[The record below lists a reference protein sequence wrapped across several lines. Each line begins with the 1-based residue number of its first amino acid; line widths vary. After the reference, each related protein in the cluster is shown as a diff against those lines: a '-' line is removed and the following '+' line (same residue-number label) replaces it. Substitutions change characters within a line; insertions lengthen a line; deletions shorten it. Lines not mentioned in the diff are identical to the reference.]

1 MDNVSTEMASGRESL
16 SGRVPAAADA
26 VAIQSLVA
34 AYFQRTDR
42 PGPDPAS
49 DLFDKAGLLILGNL
63 EISGREA
70 IARFFQERN
79 ASQSE
84 TRRATRHISG
94 GIELTLVDDNHVTGR
109 STAIV
114 FAGSGEIPLPTG
126 APSTICDFDDIYV
139 RTPDGWLFGE
149 RRAAVI
155 FTGAGA
161 AAFAK

>member
-1 MDNVSTEMASGRESL
+1 MDSVSVERVAERRPL

-26 VAIQSLVA
+26 VAIQGLIA

-42 PGPDPAS
+42 PGLDPVS
-49 DLFDKAGLLILGNL
+49 DLFHEAGLLVLGNL

-70 IARFFQERN
+70 IARFFQDRN

-84 TRRATRHISG
+84 TRRTTRHMSG
-94 GIELTLVDDNHVTGR
+94 GIELTLVDDNRVAGR
-109 STAIV
+109 STVIV
-114 FAGSGEIPLPTG
+114 FAGSGELPLPTG
-126 APSTICDFDDIYV
+126 VPSTICDFDDIYV
-139 RTPDGWLFGE
+139 RTPDGWLFEE

-161 AAFAK
+161 ATFAK